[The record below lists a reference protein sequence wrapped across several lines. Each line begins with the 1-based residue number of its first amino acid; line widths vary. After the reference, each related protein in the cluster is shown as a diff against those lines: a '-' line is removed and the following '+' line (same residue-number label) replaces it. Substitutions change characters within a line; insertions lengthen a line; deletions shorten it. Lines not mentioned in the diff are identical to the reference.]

1 MAALSFFVACNDE
14 FTPKP
19 MGYFRIDLPA
29 KEYQQLDTN
38 CPFTFEY
45 NQTANYIQ
53 KQNCW
58 ADIKYPKIRATVQL
72 TYREVNDT
80 NLRFLIDEGHR
91 LAYEHTVRAA
101 GIDENL
107 IYDDTAKVFGLLYRL
122 EGEAATTT
130 QFFVTDS
137 AQHFL
142 RGVVY
147 FYAAP
152 NADSLQPVSDFMA
165 EEMQHL
171 VNTLKWQPKEPNKAL
186 GTSHN

>member
-1 MAALSFFVACNDE
+1 MIKRLLYVLAALGFFIACQE
-14 FTPKP
+14 EYTPKP
-19 MGYFRIDLPA
+19 VGYFRIELPV

-45 NQTANYIQ
+45 SKEANYIQ
-53 KQNCW
+53 KRHCW

-72 TYREVNDT
+72 TYKEVNDT

-101 GIDENL
+101 GIEENL

-137 AQHFL
+137 TQHFL

-165 EEMQHL
+165 SEMLHL
-171 VNTLKWQPKEPNKAL
+171 VNTLKWQDKEL
-186 GTSHN
+186 